1 MTSLKDGDGVDI
13 IWARAGVD
21 DTLRLQG
28 RGTGGS
34 SRWASRGGD
43 RGGQRGDLR
52 GRRVGETIAQ
62 TWGGGDDHMVRGSV
76 GRSHGIAMRPH

>member
-1 MTSLKDGDGVDI
+1 MTSLKDGDGVGI

-28 RGTGGS
+28 RGTEGS
-34 SRWASRGGD
+34 SRWASRGGGD

-52 GRRVGETIAQ
+52 GRRVGRRSHGRGMGETIV
-62 TWGGGDDHMVRGSV
+62 WSGGDDL
-76 GRSHGIAMRPH
+76 